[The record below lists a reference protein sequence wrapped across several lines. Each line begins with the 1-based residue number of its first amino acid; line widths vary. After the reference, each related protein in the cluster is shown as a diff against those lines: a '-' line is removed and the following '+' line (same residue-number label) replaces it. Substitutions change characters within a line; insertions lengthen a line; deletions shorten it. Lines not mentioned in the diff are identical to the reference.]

1 MFKKLGFVAAAAGSL
16 MLLGGVASADE
27 TAARGDI
34 GTFDESGQL
43 GLVNLNNLDVL
54 HNVNGTLGV
63 CDNNVNVLG
72 VQVPVRDA
80 LNGIGVPVLS
90 PGESEAASEAPHN
103 CASGGVIDGGT
114 SQSN

>member
-1 MFKKLGFVAAAAGSL
+1 LIKKLGFVMAAAGSL

-34 GTFDESGQL
+34 GNFDESGQL
-43 GLVNLNNLDVL
+43 GLANLNNIDVL
-54 HNVNGTLGV
+54 HNVNGTLGI

-90 PGESEAASEAPHN
+90 PGESEAEDQDPYN
-103 CASGGVIDGGT
+103 CASGGVLDGGT
-114 SQSN
+114 SQGN

>member
-1 MFKKLGFVAAAAGSL
+1 LFKKFGFVAAAAAGL
-16 MLLGGVASADE
+16 MMLGGVASAEE
-27 TAARGDI
+27 TVARGDVS
-34 GTFDESGQL
+34 THDESGQL

-54 HNVNGTLGV
+54 HNVNGTLGI

-90 PGESEAASEAPHN
+90 PGESEAGSEAPYN
-103 CASGGVIDGGT
+103 CASGGVLDGGT
-114 SQSN
+114 SQGN